1 METPIRPDSA
11 GFAAISADDELVIW
25 LVAAL
30 IVVVGVPAGWA
41 SAHLV
46 HRYHEDPE
54 TETAVLADATCPS
67 CDHVLQPVDTAP
79 PMWWTTGRLSCP
91 NCSQALPVSWLAIQ
105 LAVPALCLAMLARFG
120 VMWGLLPFLWLV
132 PVLIVAASVDIRLML
147 IPRRVAWV
155 GFGVGLALILAVTP
169 SIGRTALW
177 HALIGAVVYFVFLF
191 ITHMISPG
199 GMGFGDVRLSLLLGL
214 YLGWISL
221 ILPAVGL
228 FFACILGV
236 VLGLA
241 VRMASDGERHFPFGP
256 GLAAGTMMAI
266 WFSSPIVDHLVA
278 AH

>member
-1 METPIRPDSA
+1 MMIPGAR
-11 GFAAISADDELVIW
+11 F
-25 LVAAL
+25 
-30 IVVVGVPAGWA
+30 
-41 SAHLV
+41 
-46 HRYHEDPE
+46 
-54 TETAVLADATCPS
+54 
-67 CDHVLQPVDTAP
+67 
-79 PMWWTTGRLSCP
+79 RLSRARRA
-91 NCSQALPVSWLAIQ
+91 QVK
-105 LAVPALCLAMLARFG
+105 AM
-120 VMWGLLPFLWLV
+120 
-132 PVLIVAASVDIRLML
+132 
-147 IPRRVAWV
+147 
-155 GFGVGLALILAVTP
+155 
-169 SIGRTALW
+169 LW